1 MLLIPIHS
9 QIDIQLDPGSTVSL
23 VVRSTKEADPI
34 VIKLDEDDMLRH
46 HLLPIAEFIRDEVF

>member
-9 QIDIQLDPGSTVSL
+9 QIDIQLDPGAAVSL

-34 VIKLDEDDMLRH
+34 VINLDEDNILRH
-46 HLLPIAEFIRDEVF
+46 HLLSIAEFIRDEVF